1 MQGYY
6 RAPDLT
12 AAVIDAEGVVHERTS
27 LFRPGVVQTT
37 VEATGGET
45 PYVRY
50 GEWATWMS
58 LAMAG
63 LAVAFALGVVRTRRR
78 TSLDSEPEPEDTSV
92 ESKIDGSEVA
102 PTADE
107 RESTT
112 SP

>member
-1 MQGYY
+1 
-6 RAPDLT
+6 
-12 AAVIDAEGVVHERTS
+12 
-27 LFRPGVVQTT
+27 VQTT

-58 LAMAG
+58 LAIAG
-63 LAVAFALGVVRTRRR
+63 LAVAVALVIVRMRRR
-78 TSLDSEPEPEDTSV
+78 TSLDFEPEPENPSV
-92 ESKIDGSEVA
+92 ESKIAGSEVA
-102 PTADE
+102 PLADE